1 MTLPLVTLQP
11 LVSPRHHW
19 VGLML
24 RATAREAADVQAAIE
39 RLFDAE
45 DLGGALGK
53 AVCVI
58 DADAAAIDALRPELS
73 RRNLLA
79 SCDLPATQLAR
90 AETPE
95 AFEAAREAGVHWIAG
110 NYALHPK
117 KAATNALGP
126 NPSTLI
132 TLLGQVT
139 SDADT
144 RDIEMTL
151 RRDPQLSFQLLKL
164 VNSAAFSTQKQ
175 ITSFAQAIAIL
186 GRRQLQRW
194 LQLLMYAQQHRHDGD
209 ASPLLP
215 RAAQRAALMEGL
227 AAGGSVAD
235 QEQAFMVGMFSLLHI
250 LFTQSLEQ
258 VIAPLHLPAPIAAAL
273 LRREGRLGACL
284 AAVEAAENDA
294 DAALEEAVAAIGASH
309 DDWCHVQALA
319 ARWALQVSA
328 H

>member
-1 MTLPLVTLQP
+1 
-11 LVSPRHHW
+11 
-19 VGLML
+19 ML
-24 RATAREAADVQAAIE
+24 RSTATEAADIQAAIT

-53 AVCVI
+53 AVCI
-58 DADAAAIDALRPELS
+58 LDADAAAVDALRPELS

-79 SCDLPATQLAR
+79 KSDLPATQLAR
-90 AETPE
+90 ADTPT

-110 NYALHPK
+110 NYALHPQ

-126 NPSTLI
+126 SQSTLI

-164 VNSAAFSTQKQ
+164 VNSVAFSTQKQ

-194 LQLLMYAQQHRHDGD
+194 LQLLMYAQQHRHDDD

-227 AAGGSVAD
+227 TAVGGGNTAD
-235 QEQAFMVGMFSLLHI
+235 QEQAFMVGMFSLLHV

-258 VIAPLHLPAPIAAAL
+258 VIEPLHLPVPIAAAL

-294 DAALEEAVAAIGASH
+294 DAALEAAVVAIGASH